1 MKALI
6 IGGTG
11 VISSYVV
18 KLLVEKN
25 WEVWVINRG
34 LKENRH
40 IEGINNL
47 VVDINDTD
55 KVKSLIENLSFDT
68 VSDFVAFKKE
78 DVVRD
83 YNLFKDKTRQY
94 IFTSSASC
102 YLKPCSS
109 PFITEGTTL
118 ANKYWQYSRNKIECE
133 DYLREKNRENDFTFT
148 IVRPSHTYSEYSIP
162 FGLHGDFGSWQI
174 IKRMMEGKRVI
185 VPGDGTSLW
194 TLTHSK
200 DFAIGYVGL
209 MGNTHAYNEA
219 FNITGSEV
227 LTWNQIYQTIADSL
241 GVEFKPY
248 YVSSSFLAETG
259 KKYGYDFE
267 GALLGDKANS
277 VIFDNK
283 KLLNAV
289 PEMKTTVLFHDG
301 VRASIKYYMDHKEYQ
316 REDKKFDE
324 YCDKVIEAQE
334 DAKNRV

>member
-11 VISSYVV
+11 VISSYIV
-18 KLLVEKN
+18 KLLVEKD

-40 IEGINNL
+40 IEGVNNL

-55 KVKSLIENLSFDT
+55 KVKSLVKNLSFDT

-78 DVVRD
+78 DVIRD

-118 ANKYWQYSRNKIECE
+118 ANKYWQYARNKIECE

-227 LTWNQIYQTIADSL
+227 LT
-241 GVEFKPY
+241 
-248 YVSSSFLAETG
+248 

-283 KLLNAV
+283 KLLNTV
-289 PEMKTTVLFHDG
+289 PEMKTTILFHEG
-301 VRASIKYYMDHKEYQ
+301 VRASIKYYLEHKEYQ

-324 YCDKVIEAQE
+324 YCDRVIEAQE
-334 DAKNRV
+334 DARNRV